1 MTWGFSMALKRFL
14 LSGCAA
20 AGLVAV
26 FAASAHAQSSS
37 SIGVQMNSL
46 QQQIQQLQQQLQ
58 SLQGQV
64 KAAQDQAQQSQ
75 QTAKKVEADQAAMPK
90 VTMTNGRPGW
100 ESADGQNSIQ
110 LTSRIH
116 LDVGDYLSY
125 DKAGSGSPSKLD
137 SGFNAR
143 RARIGFLGKFMG
155 DWNYGL
161 IFDAGGSSDGLP
173 STTGAPSSII
183 ENAFV
188 TYNGFYH
195 GPYPAAIDLGYI
207 DVPWTLDEATSSNDI
222 MFLERSSSQVVAT
235 QFGGGDARSAFGV
248 RSNDD
253 RYWGAFYFTG
263 PTAGATHSGVAHE
276 QTAALARLSYQVL
289 QTPEYSLHLGA
300 NAADM
305 FHAGGGASQTLT
317 LSDRPELRVD
327 PTSILTTGA
336 INANGGYVAGAEVAG
351 QYENA
356 FVQGEYYHYWV
367 DQYDA
372 VGTTT
377 PTPTLNFNGGYVQA
391 SYSFGGRR
399 KYLPATGAY
408 SGVIPDHP
416 LSMSLNGFGNGWGAF
431 EVAGRY
437 SYVNLNDAVT
447 AGTAQTTTGGVYG
460 GNQHTWT
467 AGLNWYPNNNLR
479 FMLDYIHATVDKLAS
494 NGTTQGGAKIDALA
508 LRTQVAF

>member
-1 MTWGFSMALKRFL
+1 MTLKQTL
-14 LSGCAA
+14 LSGC
-20 AGLVAV
+20 VAV
-26 FAASAHAQSSS
+26 GTIVLLGASAHAQTPSN
-37 SIGVQMNSL
+37 IGAQMNAL

-75 QTAKKVEADQAAMPK
+75 MTAKKVEAEQATQPK
-90 VTMTNGRPGW
+90 MTFTNGRPGW
-100 ESADGQNSIQ
+100 ASADGQNSIQ
-110 LTSRIH
+110 VTSRVQ
-116 LDVGDYLSY
+116 LDVGDYLNY
-125 DKAGSGSPSKLD
+125 DKDGSGSPSKLD

-143 RARIGFLGKFMG
+143 RARIGLLGKFMG
-155 DWNYGL
+155 DFNYGL

-173 STTGAPSSII
+173 STPGAPSSII
-183 ENAFV
+183 ENAYL

-195 GPYPAAIDLGYI
+195 GPVPVAIDLGYI

-235 QFGGGDARSAFGV
+235 EFGAGDARSAFGF

-276 QTAALARLSYQVL
+276 QTAALARLGYQVL
-289 QTPEYSLHLGA
+289 QTPEYSLHVGVNGL
-300 NAADM
+300 DM
-305 FHAGGGASQTLT
+305 FHAGGGSSQTLT

-336 INANGGYVAGAEVAG
+336 INANHGYVAGVEIAG

-356 FVQGEYYHYWV
+356 FLQGEYFHYWV
-367 DQYDA
+367 DQYDS
-372 VGTTT
+372 VSSTT
-377 PTPTLNFNGGYVQA
+377 PTPTLGFNGGYVEA

-408 SGVIPDHP
+408 SGVIPEHP
-416 LSMSLNGFGNGWGAF
+416 LTMSTHGFGGGWGAL
-431 EVAGRY
+431 EIAGRY
-437 SYVNLNDAVT
+437 SYVDLNDHVT
-447 AGTAQTTTGGVYG
+447 AGTSQTTTGGVYG
-460 GNQHTWT
+460 GNQHVW
-467 AGLNWYPNNNLR
+467 AVGLNWYPNTNVR
-479 FMLDYIHATVDKLAS
+479 FMLDYLRASVNKLS
-494 NGTTQGGAKIDALA
+494 STGTTQGGAKIDAIA
-508 LRTQVAF
+508 MRTQVAF